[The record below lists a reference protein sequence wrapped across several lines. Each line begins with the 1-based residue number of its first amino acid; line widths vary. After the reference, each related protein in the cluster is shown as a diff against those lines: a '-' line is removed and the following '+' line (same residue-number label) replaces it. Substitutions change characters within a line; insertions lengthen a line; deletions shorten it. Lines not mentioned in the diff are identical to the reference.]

1 MYKGQKFNGNLF
13 NFINKLSVNY
23 SKEKGFGIFAETD
36 LLNTELLIVE
46 KPIATVFI
54 DKKEEGKDCKSSYKR
69 YFYGT
74 DLSQI
79 DSGCKQLSDA
89 CLKLAEMKGI

>member
-1 MYKGQKFNGNLF
+1 MYKGQKFDGNLF

-54 DKKEEGKDCKSSYKR
+54 DNKEEGKECKSSNERVFLRSY
-69 YFYGT
+69 
-74 DLSQI
+74 LCPLI
-79 DSGCKQLSDA
+79 SGY
-89 CLKLAEMKGI
+89 